1 MAGGALHVL
10 SAAAIFLLLL
20 VPHGR
25 LAAATPSSPLLHY
38 KCAIYAAGDR
48 PSCYNYC
55 VRMLRSDRASA
66 TADAGDLAVIAARIA
81 RATAKATDDKIA
93 RLQGAETVPAWR
105 DGLAVCAAEYAAA
118 VRRLGRASKDDAHG
132 VAPERQ
138 EALRLLGQ
146 VLGAPERC
154 QVAFEAVAGRQGL
167 PPMSS
172 ADWDLDDIVGLVIA
186 IL

>member
-25 LAAATPSSPLLHY
+25 LATATPSSPLLHY
-38 KCAIYAAGDR
+38 KCAVYAAGDR
-48 PSCYNYC
+48 PSYNYC
-55 VRMLRSDRASA
+55 VRTLRSDRASA
-66 TADAGDLAVIAARIA
+66 TADAGGLAVIAARMA
-81 RATAKATDDKIA
+81 RATAKATADKIA
-93 RLQGAETVPAWR
+93 RLQGAETVPARR

-154 QVAFEAVAGRQGL
+154 QVAFEAVAGSQGP

-172 ADWDLDDIVGLVIA
+172 ADWDLDDIVGLAIA